1 MNAPEDAWGRT
12 RPFGDVGSMSGL
24 PRKRTHVGHR
34 GMSERCHERT
44 LAAPFNHLLQR
55 ASDFAERE
63 YARELDHL
71 GPLLGFV
78 CDELAKIGA

>member
-1 MNAPEDAWGRT
+1 
-12 RPFGDVGSMSGL
+12 
-24 PRKRTHVGHR
+24 
-34 GMSERCHERT
+34 MSERCHERT

-63 YARELDHL
+63 IMECRVASGSFRLDARELDHL